1 MRPVLLVG
9 ARLLEV
15 AALDDGDVGGINMA
29 PEGVVDL
36 LWREGGNGSL
46 QLRIPKQGT
55 APMLAVDQHA
65 ADCTLVGA
73 CDRLRVQPGLLGLLD
88 LVCREAVL
96 ERERKLLVEVS
107 LNLGHILWSRNRSE
121 ERRVGKECR
130 S

>member
-1 MRPVLLVG
+1 M
-9 ARLLEV
+9 
-15 AALDDGDVGGINMA
+15 AL
-29 PEGVVDL
+29 EGVVDL
-36 LWREGGNGSL
+36 LRCQRGNGCL

-55 APMLAVDQHA
+55 APMLAVDQLA

-107 LNLGHILWSRNRSE
+107 LNLGHILRSRNSGPGARAVIVLEIGRAS
-121 ERRVGKECR
+121 CR
-130 S
+130 E